1 MGYIPG
7 HADGIRGQVPYPG
20 HPLRLR
26 RLLPIRRSSAARAKV
41 YVTGSRIGTL
51 CVITVHRQDNL
62 STKALPCALLIAG
75 IAVLLAVAPASAA
88 GRAEEK
94 PEYDP
99 AIAGIIAEIDESE
112 LQHTV
117 SALQEIPTRAFG
129 SGGNRAAG
137 EYLYARLTDIPG
149 LEVEFQGG
157 CLNNVI
163 ATLPGSA
170 NTSDEVVMVGA
181 HYDSTSSD
189 LARAPGATDN
199 GCGVAIVLE
208 LARVMSG
215 HSFDRTMR
223 FALWNA
229 EEDGCYGSIDY
240 VEHAARSSDPITL
253 YINFDSTCYD
263 PENRSVLDIIYDER
277 SADIAA
283 LMIDHNTIYAT
294 NFTLTTNVH
303 TCESDHTS
311 FQVRGFPA
319 VTTHSEEHG
328 PAHTPEDT
336 IDHVSFDYARRN
348 AQLGLSVLA
357 AEAGL
362 RGDGGAAISK
372 APIAR

>member
-1 MGYIPG
+1 M
-7 HADGIRGQVPYPG
+7 
-20 HPLRLR
+20 
-26 RLLPIRRSSAARAKV
+26 
-41 YVTGSRIGTL
+41 
-51 CVITVHRQDNL
+51 
-62 STKALPCALLIAG
+62 
-75 IAVLLAVAPASAA
+75 
-88 GRAEEK
+88 
-94 PEYDP
+94 
-99 AIAGIIAEIDESE
+99 
-112 LQHTV
+112 

-215 HSFDRTMR
+215 HSFDRTVR

-348 AQLGLSVLA
+348 ARNRPLGADRGGRPSGRRWCRHHLEGPDRQVGYA
-357 AEAGL
+357 AAQPERDITTFL
-362 RGDGGAAISK
+362 LIPTPPLDGWPPQMWLQRPTGTMSGAPGWRR
-372 APIAR
+372 APP